1 MKICDDVNLITVEPK
16 NFQRLN
22 NRTVVMANRSRTYSN
37 CLFIFLFFCQKFDS
51 VRSNWTS
58 THKTIMGSVR
68 SNTYKKKK
76 KNPVKIRINSVRFAV
91 KKVNWPDWLRFGS
104 VKLCVS
110 NRNRTENVG
119 KDRPNEFRMNYSIR
133 LNRNLITSLC
143 LHWNPSNL
151 MAAVNSRVSLYKL

>member
-76 KNPVKIRINSVRFAV
+76 EKPFKNSNKFGAVRREKIELTRLASVRFSET
-91 KKVNWPDWLRFGS
+91 LRIKS
-104 VKLCVS
+104 KS
-110 NRNRTENVG
+110 NRKCGERSAEWISDELFDSAEPKSNYEPLLAL
-119 KDRPNEFRMNYSIR
+119 KSIEFNGSSKFESF
-133 LNRNLITSLC
+133 T
-143 LHWNPSNL
+143 
-151 MAAVNSRVSLYKL
+151 V